1 MSKDI
6 TLVVMAAG
14 MGSRFGGLKQIEPIG
29 KNGEVLLDFSVYD
42 AVKAGFTK
50 VVFVIKHAIEEDFKA
65 MVGKRIA
72 KRVKVEY
79 VFQETD
85 VLPEGYVCPADRT
98 KPWGTAHAILCC
110 KDVVKE
116 PFAVVNADDY
126 YGHSAFVKMAEFLKN
141 DSSDYCMV
149 GFRLVN
155 TLTENGYVSRGVCET
170 ENGIL
175 KSVTERTKIS
185 DCKYTE
191 DDGETWIELSPDT
204 VVSMNL
210 WGFRPDIFDY
220 ISKGFKNFL
229 DAKINDLAGTAMKS
243 VSVNVGIND
252 AENAETGST
261 YKNYSFSF
269 KKRFLNDRLTI
280 VIGGEVNS
288 GDHPTT
294 NDSFINNVSLEW
306 KISDS
311 ENRYLRLFYD
321 KNYESLL
328 EGEIIETGIGYVYKK
343 KLQNLRELFI
353 FRKNDKRASIPETG
367 NKKNGDKRTKGDM
380 K

>member
-1 MSKDI
+1 MGKDI

-85 VLPEGYVCPADRT
+85 ALPEGYKCPEERT

-126 YGHSAFVKMAEFLKN
+126 YGRTAFAQMAEFLNNTQK
-141 DSSDYCMV
+141 DYCMV

-155 TLTENGYVSRGVCET
+155 TLTENGYVSRGVCNT

-191 DDGETWIELSPDT
+191 DDGATWTELSPQT
-204 VVSMNL
+204 IVSMNL
-210 WGFRPDIFDY
+210 WGFLPDIFGY
-220 ISKGFKNFL
+220 IEEGFKKFL
-229 DAKINDLAGTAMKS
+229 DLRINEAKAEYYLPSVVSELIEKNEKS
-243 VSVNVGIND
+243 VEVLV
-252 AENAETGST
+252 AEDKWYGVT
-261 YKNYSFSF
+261 YKEDKQNVV
-269 KKRFLNDRLTI
+269 DA
-280 VIGGEVNS
+280 IGKMVDDG
-288 GDHPTT
+288 
-294 NDSFINNVSLEW
+294 L
-306 KISDS
+306 
-311 ENRYLRLFYD
+311 
-321 KNYESLL
+321 YEGL
-328 EGEIIETGIGYVYKK
+328 
-343 KLQNLRELFI
+343 
-353 FRKNDKRASIPETG
+353 
-367 NKKNGDKRTKGDM
+367 
-380 K
+380 